1 VQALL
6 QGINFD
12 VMLTTKVELK
22 PFAHQGQEVRTVQI
36 NGQSFFVA
44 KDVCDAIGIQNSRDA
59 LSRLD
64 DDEVFVSEIPTGA
77 GLRKTNLVN
86 EVGLYHLLLK
96 STRPEAKPFR
106 KWVTSVVLPA
116 LRKHGSYSTDAAQA
130 PRASTGQLGLFPEL
144 PSTEHQRIQNLLVD
158 VALQAKPGSK
168 VAQLVRLVKTRL
180 LTSTN

>member
-1 VQALL
+1 MQT
-6 QGINFD
+6 N
-12 VMLTTKVELK
+12 KVEFK
-22 PFAHQGQEVRTVQI
+22 PFAHQGQEVRTMTI
-36 NGQSFFVA
+36 EGQPWFVA
-44 KDVCDAIGIQNSRDA
+44 KDVCNAIGIQNSRDA
-59 LSRLD
+59 LRRLD
-64 DDEVFVSEIPTGA
+64 DDEVRVSVIPTPSGSQPH
-77 GLRKTNLVN
+77 NFIS